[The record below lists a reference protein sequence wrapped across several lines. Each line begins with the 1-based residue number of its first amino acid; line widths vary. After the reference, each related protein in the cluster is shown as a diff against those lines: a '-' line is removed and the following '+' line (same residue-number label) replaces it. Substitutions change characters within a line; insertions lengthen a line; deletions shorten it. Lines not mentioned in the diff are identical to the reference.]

1 MSKSIED
8 MYKSIIDGTSLFE
21 EYNSLL
27 MDYPSMD
34 DDDEMETFLT
44 EDDIEKN
51 KKKLEREKNDIYDI
65 QPGDG
70 TIEEDVHFKRYTKRR
85 EHKYTEKEME
95 EIRNSCEA
103 TIVHDYGEYD
113 IYHMSEEDRKKND
126 MLSEISIKLGKLK
139 RTYSRVDEYIEAMR
153 TVFEAW
159 DLLEKS
165 NYIHTKDEF
174 YEMIR
179 EGHIVSNRIIMP
191 KLRKI
196 DSYNIDL
203 IIQYISNPE
212 LNPKDLVPLNRNAE
226 NEQIRLELEQI
237 YENYKK
243 EYRSEHDEEYKSQ
256 FTEEELEENDYNIE
270 KHLDM
275 EAHRYAIDRMEEDD
289 MVRLLSP
296 DETQYM
302 IDNISDPEEI
312 KVENINRKMIKNY
325 DKRSTFNYR
334 KKNRKKRKNN
344 KNNKYVIENLHDIL
358 NKIQMNTST
367 NRSVTRS
374 YMLTHNMFNYEQ
386 KEETVWD
393 LIPYF
398 DGSWADENAAILYD
412 INLREELLN
421 LCPEGS
427 NRYTSYGDL
436 ELRNFFKILENNGI
450 NTVDLRTKI
459 NGSQKYNEDKE
470 QKERKK
476 ENKKIENA
484 IIQRITNLNSNPKFK
499 KLVNKAEKALNKQIE
514 DY

>member
-1 MSKSIED
+1 MGKSTED

-27 MDYPSMD
+27 MDYPST

-44 EDDIEKN
+44 DDDIEKS
-51 KKKLEREKNDIYDI
+51 KKKLEKEKKDIYDI

-126 MLSEISIKLGKLK
+126 MLAEISIKLGKLK
-139 RTYSRVDEYIEAMR
+139 RTYGRVNEYIEAMR

-174 YEMIR
+174 YEMIK

-191 KLRKI
+191 KLRRM

-203 IIQYISNPE
+203 LIQYISNPE
-212 LNPKDLVPLNRNAE
+212 LDPNDLVPVNNSE
-226 NEQIRLELEQI
+226 DDPVQLELKEI

-243 EYRSEHDEEYKSQ
+243 EYMYDHEEEYKSK
-256 FTEEELEENDYNIE
+256 FTEKELEENIYDIE
-270 KHLDM
+270 EHLEM
-275 EAHRYAIDRMEEDD
+275 ESHRYAIDRMEEDD
-289 MVRLLSP
+289 MARLLSP
-296 DETQYM
+296 EETQYM
-302 IDNISDPEEI
+302 IDHISDPEEI
-312 KVENINRKMIKNY
+312 RVENINRKMIKDY
-325 DKRSTFNYR
+325 DKRSVFSYR
-334 KKNRKKRKNN
+334 KKNKNRKKK
-344 KNNKYVIENLHDIL
+344 KDDKKKKYVIENLHDIL
-358 NKIQMNTST
+358 NKIQMNSST
-367 NRSVTRS
+367 NKSVTRS

-393 LIPYF
+393 SIPYF

-421 LCPEGS
+421 LRPEG
-427 NRYTSYGDL
+427 NRYSSYGDL
-436 ELRNFFKILENNGI
+436 ELHNFFRILEDNGI
-450 NTVDLRTKI
+450 NVVELRTKI
-459 NGSQKYNEDKE
+459 NGSQEYNENKE
-470 QKERKK
+470 LKERKK

-514 DY
+514 NY